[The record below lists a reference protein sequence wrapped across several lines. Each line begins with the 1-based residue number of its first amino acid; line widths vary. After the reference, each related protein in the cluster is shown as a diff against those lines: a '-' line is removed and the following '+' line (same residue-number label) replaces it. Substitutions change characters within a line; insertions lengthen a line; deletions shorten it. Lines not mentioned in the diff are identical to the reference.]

1 MENASKA
8 LLIGA
13 AILFAVMILSLLM
26 IGYQQI
32 SSYFS
37 EEHEV
42 AMIEQTTKFNSQF
55 ENYNQKS
62 IRGSDMISLMNK
74 VIDYNERLS
83 YMEGTNYKR
92 IEITIDFGN
101 SNILNQFKYTTTES
115 GFSNVSIFTSSKITN
130 VTETGT
136 PPEDEDAS
144 RELDKQLLKITETVN
159 DIIKQKTVADENK
172 IPNITDTKLQSLAS
186 NISNIFL
193 SLPNPNNQNYP
204 LQETDGVNVNVN
216 NRTSLEENIVTT
228 RQKRNDLI
236 KNILFVELTLNNKGI
251 VNERDKLNNIK
262 EMTFKYYQITQFKR
276 AYFECVST
284 EYDKETGRILKMN
297 FKVKTD
303 GNTIIFN

>member
-13 AILFAVMILSLLM
+13 AILFTVMILSLLM

-32 SSYFS
+32 SSYFT
-37 EEHEV
+37 EKHEV
-42 AMIEQTTKFNSQF
+42 EMIEQTTKFNSQF

-62 IRGSDMISLMNK
+62 IRGSDMISFMNK

-83 YMEGTNYKR
+83 YMVGTKYKR
-92 IEITIDFGN
+92 LEITIDLIS
-101 SNILNQFKYTTTES
+101 SNIVNQLKYTTTET
-115 GFSNVSIFTSSKITN
+115 GFSNLSIFPTSNKITN
-130 VTETGT
+130 VTSSGT
-136 PPEDEDAS
+136 PPTDIDKS
-144 RELDKQLLKITETVN
+144 RNLDKQLISITGTINELKDETQNGGIQNV
-159 DIIKQKTVADENK
+159 
-172 IPNITDTKLQSLAS
+172 TDTKLQSLAS

-204 LQETDGVNVNVN
+204 LQETDGVKTDVND
-216 NRTSLEENIVTT
+216 RTSLEENIVTA

-236 KNILFVELTLNNKGI
+236 KNILGVELTLNNKGI

>member
-13 AILFAVMILSLLM
+13 AILFTVMILSLLM

-32 SSYFS
+32 SSYFT
-37 EEHEV
+37 EKHEV
-42 AMIEQTTKFNSQF
+42 EMIEQTTKFNSQF

-62 IRGSDMISLMNK
+62 IRGSDMISFMNK

-92 IEITIDFGN
+92 LEITIDLIS
-101 SNILNQFKYTTTES
+101 SNIVNQLKYTTTET
-115 GFSNVSIFTSSKITN
+115 GFSNLSIFPTSNKITN
-130 VTETGT
+130 VTSSGT
-136 PPEDEDAS
+136 PPTDIDKS
-144 RELDKQLLKITETVN
+144 RNLDKQLISITGTINELKDETQNGGIQNV
-159 DIIKQKTVADENK
+159 
-172 IPNITDTKLQSLAS
+172 TDTKLQSLAS

-204 LQETDGVNVNVN
+204 LQETDGVKTDVND
-216 NRTSLEENIVTT
+216 RTSLEENIVTA

-236 KNILFVELTLNNKGI
+236 KNILGVELTLNNKGI

>member
-13 AILFAVMILSLLM
+13 AILFTVMILSLLM

-32 SSYFS
+32 SSYFT
-37 EEHEV
+37 EKHEV
-42 AMIEQTTKFNSQF
+42 EMIEQTTKFNSQF

-62 IRGSDMISLMNK
+62 IRGSDMISFMNK

-83 YMEGTNYKR
+83 YMAGTNYKR
-92 IEITIDFGN
+92 LEITIDLIS
-101 SNILNQFKYTTTES
+101 SNIVNQLKYTTTET
-115 GFSNVSIFTSSKITN
+115 GFSNLSIFPTSNKITN
-130 VTETGT
+130 VTSSGT
-136 PPEDEDAS
+136 PPTDIDKS
-144 RELDKQLLKITETVN
+144 RNLDKQLISITGTINELKDETQNGGIQNV
-159 DIIKQKTVADENK
+159 
-172 IPNITDTKLQSLAS
+172 TDTKLQSLAS

-204 LQETDGVNVNVN
+204 LQETDGVKTDVND
-216 NRTSLEENIVTT
+216 RTSLEENIVTA

-236 KNILFVELTLNNKGI
+236 KNILGVELTLNNKGI

>member
-13 AILFAVMILSLLM
+13 AILFTVMILSLLM

-32 SSYFS
+32 SSYFT
-37 EEHEV
+37 EKHEV
-42 AMIEQTTKFNSQF
+42 EMIEQTTKFNSQF

-62 IRGSDMISLMNK
+62 IRGSDMISFMNK

-83 YMEGTNYKR
+83 YMVGTNYKR
-92 IEITIDFGN
+92 LEITIDLIS
-101 SNILNQFKYTTTES
+101 SNIVNQLKYTTTET
-115 GFSNVSIFTSSKITN
+115 GFSNLSIFPTSNKITN
-130 VTETGT
+130 VTSSGT
-136 PPEDEDAS
+136 PPTDIDKS
-144 RELDKQLLKITETVN
+144 RNLDKQLISITGTINELKDETQNGGIQNV
-159 DIIKQKTVADENK
+159 
-172 IPNITDTKLQSLAS
+172 TDTKLQSLAS

-204 LQETDGVNVNVN
+204 LQETDGVKTDVND
-216 NRTSLEENIVTT
+216 RTSLEENIVTA

-236 KNILFVELTLNNKGI
+236 KNILGVELTLNNKGI

-284 EYDKETGRILKMN
+284 EYDKETGKILKMN

>member
-13 AILFAVMILSLLM
+13 AILFTVMILSLLM

-32 SSYFS
+32 SSYFT
-37 EEHEV
+37 EKHEV
-42 AMIEQTTKFNSQF
+42 EMIEQTTKFNSQF

-62 IRGSDMISLMNK
+62 IRGSDMISFMNK

-92 IEITIDFGN
+92 LEITIDLIS
-101 SNILNQFKYTTTES
+101 SNIVNQLKYTTTET
-115 GFSNVSIFTSSKITN
+115 GFSNLSIFPTSNKITN
-130 VTETGT
+130 VTSSGT
-136 PPEDEDAS
+136 PPTDIDKS
-144 RELDKQLLKITETVN
+144 RNLDKQLISITGTINELKDETQNGGIQNV
-159 DIIKQKTVADENK
+159 
-172 IPNITDTKLQSLAS
+172 TDTKLQSLAS

-204 LQETDGVNVNVN
+204 LQETDGVKTDVND
-216 NRTSLEENIVTT
+216 RTSLEENIVTA

-236 KNILFVELTLNNKGI
+236 KNILGIELTLNNKGI

>member
-13 AILFAVMILSLLM
+13 AILFTVMILSLLM

-32 SSYFS
+32 SSYFT
-37 EEHEV
+37 EKHEV
-42 AMIEQTTKFNSQF
+42 EMIEQTTKFNSQF

-62 IRGSDMISLMNK
+62 IRGSDMISFMNK

-83 YMEGTNYKR
+83 YMVGTNYKR
-92 IEITIDFGN
+92 LEITIDLIS
-101 SNILNQFKYTTTES
+101 SNIVNQLKYTTTET
-115 GFSNVSIFTSSKITN
+115 GFSNLSIFPTSNKITN
-130 VTETGT
+130 VTSSGT
-136 PPEDEDAS
+136 PPTDIDKS
-144 RELDKQLLKITETVN
+144 RNLDKQLISITGTINELKDETQNGGIQNV
-159 DIIKQKTVADENK
+159 
-172 IPNITDTKLQSLAS
+172 TDTKLQSLAS

-204 LQETDGVNVNVN
+204 LQETDGVKTDVND
-216 NRTSLEENIVTT
+216 RTSLEENIVTA

-236 KNILFVELTLNNKGI
+236 KNILGVELTLNNKGI

>member
-13 AILFAVMILSLLM
+13 AILFTVMILSLLM

-32 SSYFS
+32 SSYFT
-37 EEHEV
+37 EKHEV
-42 AMIEQTTKFNSQF
+42 EMIEQTTKFNSQF

-62 IRGSDMISLMNK
+62 IRGSDMISFMNK

-83 YMEGTNYKR
+83 YMAGTNYKR
-92 IEITIDFGN
+92 LEITIDLIS
-101 SNILNQFKYTTTES
+101 SNIVNQLKYTTTET
-115 GFSNVSIFTSSKITN
+115 GFSNASIFTGTKITN
-130 VTETGT
+130 VTDTGT
-136 PPEDEDAS
+136 PPTTIEKS
-144 RELDKQLLKITETVN
+144 RELDNKLILITGTINELTN
-159 DIIKQKTVADENK
+159 EDKNGG
-172 IPNITDTKLQSLAS
+172 IPNVTDTKLQSLAS

-204 LQETDGVNVNVN
+204 LQETDGVKTDVND
-216 NRTSLEENIVTT
+216 RTSLEENIVTA

-236 KNILFVELTLNNKGI
+236 KNILGVELTLNNKGI

>member
-13 AILFAVMILSLLM
+13 AILFTVMILSLLM

-32 SSYFS
+32 SSYFT
-37 EEHEV
+37 EKHEV
-42 AMIEQTTKFNSQF
+42 EMIEQTTKFNSQF

-62 IRGSDMISLMNK
+62 IRGSDMISFMNK

-83 YMEGTNYKR
+83 YMAGTNYKR
-92 IEITIDFGN
+92 LEITIDLIS
-101 SNILNQFKYTTTES
+101 SNIVNQLKYTTTET
-115 GFSNVSIFTSSKITN
+115 GFSNLSIFPTSNKITN
-130 VTETGT
+130 VTSSGT
-136 PPEDEDAS
+136 PPTDIDKS
-144 RELDKQLLKITETVN
+144 RNLDKQLISITGTINELKDETQNGGIQNV
-159 DIIKQKTVADENK
+159 
-172 IPNITDTKLQSLAS
+172 TDTKLQSLAS

-193 SLPNPNNQNYP
+193 SLPNPNNPNYP
-204 LQETDGVNVNVN
+204 LQETDGVKTDVND
-216 NRTSLEENIVTT
+216 RTSLEENIVTA

-236 KNILFVELTLNNKGI
+236 KNILGVELTLNNKGI

>member
-13 AILFAVMILSLLM
+13 AILFTVMILSLLM

-32 SSYFS
+32 SSYFT
-37 EEHEV
+37 EKHEV
-42 AMIEQTTKFNSQF
+42 EMIEQTTKFNSQF

-62 IRGSDMISLMNK
+62 IRGSDMISFMNK

-83 YMEGTNYKR
+83 YMVGTNYKR
-92 IEITIDFGN
+92 LEITIDLIS
-101 SNILNQFKYTTTES
+101 SNIVNQLKYTTTET
-115 GFSNVSIFTSSKITN
+115 GFSNLSIFPTSNKITN
-130 VTETGT
+130 VTSSGT
-136 PPEDEDAS
+136 PPTDIDKS
-144 RELDKQLLKITETVN
+144 RNLDKQLISITGTINELKDETQNGGIQNV
-159 DIIKQKTVADENK
+159 
-172 IPNITDTKLQSLAS
+172 TDTKLQSLAS

-204 LQETDGVNVNVN
+204 LQETDGVKTDVND
-216 NRTSLEENIVTT
+216 RTSLEENIVTA

-236 KNILFVELTLNNKGI
+236 KNILGVELTLNNKGI

-276 AYFECVST
+276 AYFESVST